1 MKKYLSIIA
10 LATLAIVGCSKVN
23 LDQSAQDEETPISFQ
38 ALSYVS
44 QTKADHVHLAL
55 PQDAQFDI
63 LAYFHDEALSA
74 STAKF
79 FYFNDVVKNTVTGK
93 DAATQPSTWKWE
105 TTNNT
110 YYWPKTG
117 MLSFYAVYPAGKAT
131 FDESNPDAGFTFDEY
146 EVTVPYDE
154 QADATVSEDLMLAQ
168 TLDQDCNNDADKH
181 YTDGVA
187 LLFHHELAKV
197 KFSAKL
203 YDQKNYDSTAKVVK
217 VGDVYF
223 SAVIDEI
230 SISNIYGKGTL
241 ALNASKEYAWT
252 PSGAKASSGKI
263 VDMAYAPAKDATGF
277 TIGTD
282 VTGVGLTGAGWTKFE
297 EEYYV
302 LPQELPVTTATP
314 NTDATIT
321 VKFTVYALKKTSEE
335 GAATETFKVI
345 SKTAYDGAANSHPAF
360 TKKLGEFKTTT
371 TEAGDTALNEWKINT
386 VYNYQFIIDP
396 FEGQIYFDPC
406 MEDWSKVD
414 ADPEIIYKDVDR

>member
-1 MKKYLSIIA
+1 MKKYLSTIA

-44 QTKADHVHLAL
+44 QTKADADGHLAL
-55 PQDAQFDI
+55 PKGAKFDI
-63 LAYFHDEALSA
+63 LAYFTDGDI
-74 STAKF
+74 TADGVSKF
-79 FYFNDVVKNTVTGK
+79 LYFKDYVANSGTSDDPTAWVWKTQND
-93 DAATQPSTWKWE
+93 
-105 TTNNT
+105 T

-117 MLSFYAVYPAGKAT
+117 KLSFYAVYPEGKAT
-131 FDESNPDAGFTFDEY
+131 FDTSKPEDGFTFNEY
-146 EVTVPYDE
+146 EVTVPYAD
-154 QADATVSEDLMLAQ
+154 QAGATVSEDLMLAQ
-168 TLDQDCNNDADKH
+168 NLNQDCNLASDKH
-181 YTDGVA
+181 FTDGVA

-203 YDQKNYDSTAKVVK
+203 YSEKNYDSTNKVVK

-241 ALNASKEYAWT
+241 ALNASNVYAWT
-252 PSGAKASSGKI
+252 PSGNKANSGKI
-263 VDMAYAPAKDATGF
+263 VDMKYAPAKDATGF

-282 VTGVGLTGAGWTKFE
+282 VTGVGLTGADWTKFK

-321 VKFTVYALKKTSEE
+321 VKFTVYAYDKN
-335 GAATETFKVI
+335 GKVI
-345 SKTAYDGAANSHPAF
+345 SKTSYGSDSDTSHPAF
-360 TKKLGEFKTTT
+360 TKKLGEFTGKSASESTNY
-371 TEAGDTALNEWKINT
+371 ALDEWKINT
-386 VYNYQFIIDP
+386 VYNYRFIIDP

-406 MEDWSKVD
+406 MEDWSYVD
-414 ADPEIIYKDVDR
+414 ADPEIIYKDTDHGETN

>member
-44 QTKADHVHLAL
+44 QTKADHEHIAL
-55 PQDAQFDI
+55 PKDAQFDI
-63 LAYFHDEALSA
+63 LAYFTDGEIAA
-74 STAKF
+74 SGTSKF
-79 FYFNDVVKNTVTGK
+79 LYFNDIVANSETSDEPTEWVWK
-93 DAATQPSTWKWE
+93 TQ
-105 TTNNT
+105 NGT

-131 FDESNPDAGFTFDEY
+131 YDATNGFTFDEY
-146 EVTVPYDE
+146 AVTVPYAT
-154 QADATVSEDLMLAQ
+154 QKVATVSEDLMLAQ
-168 TLDQDCNNDADKH
+168 TLDQNCDKDTDKH
-181 YTDGVA
+181 FTDGVP

-203 YDQKNYDSTAKVVK
+203 YEKNYDSTNKVVK

-230 SISNIYGKGTL
+230 SISNIYGKGKL
-241 ALNASKEYAWT
+241 ALDSSNEYAWT
-252 PSGAKASSGKI
+252 PSGDKDNSGKI
-263 VDMAYAPAKDATGF
+263 VDMKYSPAKGEGF
-277 TIGTD
+277 VIGTE
-282 VTGVGLTGAGWTKFE
+282 VTDNGLTGEGWTKFE

-302 LPQELPVTTATP
+302 LPQELPVTNSNP

-321 VKFTVYALKKTSEE
+321 VKFTVYAYDKT
-335 GAATETFKVI
+335 GKVI
-345 SKTAYDGAANSHPAF
+345 SKTAYDGAADSHPAF
-360 TKKLGEFKTTT
+360 TMKLGEFKTTT
-371 TEAGDTALNEWKINT
+371 TSTGDTAIDEWKINT
-386 VYNYQFIIDP
+386 VYNYSFIIDP
-396 FEGQIYFDPC
+396 FEGEIYFDPC

-414 ADPEIIYKDVDR
+414 ADPEIIYKDTDHGE